1 MANDLS
7 SNSYVLR
14 VINAAE
20 KERLSELKNI
30 LSEIDLAIR
39 IRKISL
45 QQKNAIIHEI
55 KKNIEYEQG
64 ILSNKNTH
72 SVDII
77 TRGENHA
84 SNDDLVDLIAML
96 NRGRH

>member
-45 QQKNAIIHEI
+45 Q
-55 KKNIEYEQG
+55 
-64 ILSNKNTH
+64 
-72 SVDII
+72 
-77 TRGENHA
+77 
-84 SNDDLVDLIAML
+84 
-96 NRGRH
+96 